1 MNKSIYILA
10 IGLVLSAF
18 AFTACEKGST
28 IGSIGRENP
37 YPIVEFD
44 TFVPPSAVYYFWGV
58 FDGHFRTWEDGIRSD
73 WDTATR
79 KPLVGMEDD
88 PWDTWPVCTDNIYVN
103 VCNEG
108 PTIECPYGDEDYLDE
123 ELFYKHQSRFI
134 RPEIPGERIE
144 INFYQCANFVDT
156 PSVNFVYDSLDLVRL
171 GAWPFSNL
179 ERGEWGAEIVYIDKN
194 RDRWSTQSGSGNT
207 TDSYFRLT
215 DLYPRSNPDT
225 TDTFAR
231 FVIEGEFAGRI
242 YNGGNEIA
250 ITNSKF
256 RAKLVARKPVGFE

>member
-10 IGLVLSAF
+10 IGLVLSSF

-28 IGSIGRENP
+28 IGSVGRENP
-37 YPIVEFD
+37 YPIVPFD
-44 TFVPPSAVYYFWGV
+44 TFVPPSAVYFFWGV
-58 FDGHFRTWEDGIRSD
+58 FDGHFRTWEEGRRST
-73 WDTATR
+73 WDTITR
-79 KPLVGMEDD
+79 IGD
-88 PWDTWPVCTDNIYVN
+88 PPVPYVDNIYVN

-134 RPEIPGERIE
+134 RPEIPDERIE

-156 PSVNFVYDSLDLVRL
+156 PSVNFVFDSLDIINL
-171 GAWPFSNL
+171 GAWPFSDTA
-179 ERGEWGAEIVYIDKN
+179 RGEWGAQVVYIDKN
-194 RDRWSTQSGSGNT
+194 RDRWITRGGSGNT

-215 DLYPRSNPDT
+215 DLYPRNNSDT

-231 FVIEGEFAGRI
+231 FVIEGEFAGRLF
-242 YNGGNEIA
+242 NGGNEIA

-256 RAKLVARKPVGFE
+256 RAKLVARNPLGFN

>member
-58 FDGHFRTWEDGIRSD
+58 FDGHFRTWEEGFRS
-73 WDTATR
+73 
-79 KPLVGMEDD
+79 
-88 PWDTWPVCTDNIYVN
+88 
-103 VCNEG
+103 
-108 PTIECPYGDEDYLDE
+108 
-123 ELFYKHQSRFI
+123 
-134 RPEIPGERIE
+134 EIPGERIE